1 MFNINRFTQSISE
14 SKSNEQSDEETIK
27 KNNNRYLDKLMT
39 LSK

>member
-14 SKSNEQSDEETIK
+14 SKSIEQSDEETIK